1 MCTYEEELELTGCAR
16 EEGDIQCPVVSDGAG
31 FWGRD
36 WGYKVSAPS
45 TWANGSWC
53 SFQVNSGKKK
63 KIRVGTE
70 STEKIDFSP
79 QDQKGHPCLLQCLL

>member
-1 MCTYEEELELTGCAR
+1 MGKWVMVF
-16 EEGDIQCPVVSDGAG
+16 IPSK
-31 FWGRD
+31 FW
-36 WGYKVSAPS
+36 
-45 TWANGSWC
+45 
-53 SFQVNSGKKK
+53 KKK